1 MADPLDR
8 LNQEGQEDPANA
20 KMGTQEPPAFKTMQH
35 RPRILADLFR
45 VLLILLSLIVAAGFI
60 LILMSQPAVDKM
72 AQDLQSRHTSSR
84 QEQIALLYLGDE
96 VQDNK
101 FHIRGHARNITADP
115 IQQLDVAIR
124 FYSHDGNLL
133 ETALIR
139 MNKDTIAPDEVAQ
152 FDLVIPNYQM
162 QFASY
167 AVEFKWRRGGIVPY
181 KDMRAART
189 PQASKP

>member
-1 MADPLDR
+1 MAEPLDR
-8 LNQEGQEDPANA
+8 LNQEKAESQ
-20 KMGTQEPPAFKTMQH
+20 PPAFKTLQK
-35 RPRILADLFR
+35 RPRMLADLLR
-45 VLLILLSLIVAAGFI
+45 ALLILLSLIVAAGFI
-60 LILMSQPAVDKM
+60 LVLLSQPAVDKL
-72 AQDLQSRHTSSR
+72 AQDLQSRHTASR

-96 VQDNK
+96 IQDNK
-101 FHIRGHARNITADP
+101 FHLRGHARNITADP
-115 IQQLDVAIR
+115 IQQLDAAIR

-139 MNKDTIAPDEVAQ
+139 MNKDTLAPDEVAQ

-167 AVEFKWRRGGIVPY
+167 AVEFQWRRGGIVPY

-189 PQASKP
+189 PQAIKP